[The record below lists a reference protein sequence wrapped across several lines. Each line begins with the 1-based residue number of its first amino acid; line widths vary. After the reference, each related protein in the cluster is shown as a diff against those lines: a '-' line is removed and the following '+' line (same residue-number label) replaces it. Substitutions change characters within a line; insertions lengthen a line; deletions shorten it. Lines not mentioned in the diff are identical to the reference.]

1 MIVFRKC
8 SVLTLVSDTEMT
20 LSLVGWEHIQT
31 YTNKLSTRNITKA
44 GGWWGDTEQENID
57 TAHHRCI
64 LFAVLQVPVLILV
77 QFNKYVIMM
86 YYVTA
91 CM

>member
-1 MIVFRKC
+1 MFRKC

-44 GGWWGDTEQENID
+44 GGVLGRQQENID
-57 TAHHRCI
+57 TAHHLCI
-64 LFAVLQVPVLILV
+64 LLAVLQVPVLILV